1 MLPVLA
7 EKSVWD
13 LLDRSMW
20 SGVGLVVALLAL
32 AWAFFRLR
40 SWMGDD
46 EDRTAG
52 EQELLTHVLQMHREG
67 DVSEEEFRSIKG
79 RLTGR
84 KET

>member
-20 SGVGLVVALLAL
+20 SGIGLVVALLTL

-40 SWMGDD
+40 SWMRDD
-46 EDRTAG
+46 ADRTAG

-79 RLTGR
+79 RLVGR
-84 KET
+84 KDT